1 MLSAILSFLTGPVA
15 GLIDKSVPDRDLAAR
30 LKQDLQRLALE
41 REGELARAAGAI
53 IEAEARSEH
62 PLAAQWRPVLMLS
75 ITAILINNYLLAPYM
90 ELLFGVAVHLPLPEP
105 MWNLLTVGVGG
116 YVIGR
121 STEKAVRNWAA
132 RP

>member
-75 ITAILINNYLLAPYM
+75 ITAILINNYLVAPYA
-90 ELLFGVAVHLPLPEP
+90 LAIFGVSVTLELPGP
-105 MWNLLTVGVGG
+105 MWDLLTVGVGG
-116 YVIGR
+116 YVVGR
-121 STEKAVRNWAA
+121 SVEKSVRHW
-132 RP
+132 PQGG